1 MKKQPLGHPVLLAT
15 LTLAASALSPSLA
28 LAQCDAGDAGDIDP
42 SLAGTLRG
50 TFPSDMAR
58 NVPTDGLVR
67 LRYFIRAP
75 SPPTV
80 CVRLAAN
87 LECLPGRAAIFND
100 EIVWQGD
107 ERLGL
112 DPLDPNA
119 DYVVT
124 YSETTGGTNRFIFH
138 TGRVRSTAAPD
149 FGGINN
155 ATARDASGDPCDSNA
170 VDITVRFTRVAAPLW
185 PDSDIEYVTYLTRG
199 PAVRGPREVD
209 RARLQS
215 SGSSVDRNAQRTF
228 RLSGRDAS
236 GPVCFNIQAVDPLG
250 RSNGNTVEQCVNP
263 ALGNNFTG
271 CSTSPASSGK
281 VPFGAAF
288 LVALGLTL
296 RRRRPPRAA
305 SRGDRPA

>member
-15 LTLAASALSPSLA
+15 LALAASALSPSLA

-58 NVPTDGLVR
+58 NVPTDGIVR

-107 ERLGL
+107 ERPGL

-138 TGRVRSTAAPD
+138 TGRVRSSAAPD

-155 ATARDASGDPCDSNA
+155 ATARDASGDPCDSNS

-199 PAVRGPREVD
+199 PTVRGPREVD

-228 RLSGRDAS
+228 RLSGRDGS

-271 CSTSPASSGK
+271 CSTAPATPRLA
-281 VPFGAAF
+281 PFGAAF
-288 LVALGLTL
+288 LFALGITL
-296 RRRRPPRAA
+296 RRRRPHRAA
-305 SRGDRPA
+305 SRGETRA